1 MKGPKISSL
10 KYSLPHHNLLKN
22 IPRFVFSSLY
32 VCCTDGKKRWKKL
45 WKGQWV
51 QRKRSQRK
59 EWHRNLETEVI
70 RIFERQRRE
79 LGTVPLNNVAFA
91 SRKMSKNFLV
101 FVCALQCNSLFCYFL
116 KISFNTNHDL
126 SEAPEARFVF
136 PLGVSLC
143 LPAGTQKVPCPQ
155 SILHVSPVPL
165 LTNLLPISI
174 IENSLSRALVYKVD
188 FMEDFMVESQEM
200 VLHIMDNFITKCP
213 LGRSSPRWSPGLPA
227 AQYACLYFS
236 ICFSLLP
243 LPYVPPEL
251 QLFQTA

>member
-1 MKGPKISSL
+1 MKGPKISNL

-32 VCCTDGKKRWKKL
+32 VCCTDGIKRWKKL
-45 WKGQWV
+45 WKVQWV

-91 SRKMSKNFLV
+91 LRKMSKNFLV

-116 KISFNTNHDL
+116 KISFNNNHDS

-136 PLGVSLC
+136 PLDVSLC
-143 LPAGTQKVPCPQ
+143 LPVGTQKVPCPQ
-155 SILHVSPVPL
+155 SILHPPHKSPPNFHNWKF
-165 LTNLLPISI
+165 TQRGIS
-174 IENSLSRALVYKVD
+174 V
-188 FMEDFMVESQEM
+188 Q
-200 VLHIMDNFITKCP
+200 
-213 LGRSSPRWSPGLPA
+213 GRFYGRFHSGEPGDGP
-227 AQYACLYFS
+227 S
-236 ICFSLLP
+236 HHG
-243 LPYVPPEL
+243 
-251 QLFQTA
+251 